1 MKNTITGNDLI
12 MIFLYLLKQKE
23 MYGYELTKMIKE
35 KTNNTFTIK
44 MSTLYPSLRKLIDA
58 GYVKTRSVVVDNKTR
73 VYYSLKKEGEL
84 YLNELIEQYLI
95 KRDLIDS
102 LIFDNNDQG
111 EKTNER

>member
-1 MKNTITGNDLI
+1 MKKTISGNDLI

-35 KTNNTFTIK
+35 KTNNAFSIK

-73 VYYSLKKEGEL
+73 VYYSLEKEGEL
-84 YLNELIEQYLI
+84 YLNELIEQYLM

-102 LIFDNNDQG
+102 LIFSNNNQG
-111 EKTNER
+111 DK